1 MPKKRLDRQNMKRSR
16 ADLLREKEESYED
29 FFGKNQLDKMA
40 ELEEQLV
47 IQLRVLVEENSEL
60 EKETSALE
68 PSASHT

>member
-1 MPKKRLDRQNMKRSR
+1 M
-16 ADLLREKEESYED
+16 LREKEESYED